1 MFCPRFS
8 LFALFLSLISFNLSA
23 TQLVVDT
30 PEALNKKS
38 KRPVV
43 GLVLSGGGAKG
54 LAHLG
59 VIKVLEEMKIPV
71 DIIVGTSAGA
81 SVGGVYAMGM
91 PLSEIEERFH
101 AMDWDLGL
109 KDEVSRSSASF
120 RRKKDDYDFASDL
133 VLGVGAEGVKFR
145 KGLIQGQQL
154 MLILSELTGQAEHVE
169 NFDQF
174 PIRYRAIASDIETG
188 EAVAIDKG
196 SLALA
201 FRASMSVP
209 GAFPPV
215 EYEGHLLVDGGM
227 SANLPVDFARE
238 LGAEVIIAVDISSL
252 LLKGDDVNSMTG
264 VIEQLGN
271 LLTRKNVE
279 EQIKKLNKQD
289 ILLVPN
295 LEGAGAGEFER
306 TDEIVEMGATSARN
320 SALALK
326 ALSVSDEE
334 WNTYKLKRQE
344 ALKPS
349 QFIDRIELI
358 NRSQVANEF
367 ISSRISQPEKAMLDR
382 VQLKKDIDDIYGL
395 GYFELVTYEIVNKN
409 GKNVL
414 VITAV
419 EKSWGPDY
427 LRFGLNFEENFS
439 DDTRFNI
446 AVHYDQTAINTL
458 GAEWQTSLQ
467 IGSHSFIQTEFYQP
481 LSYLSQYFIA
491 LGGVAE
497 QKDVNVY
504 VDGDK
509 VAEWQIT
516 KTQAEFSIGREFGND
531 AEFRLLSEFGSATAQ
546 LEVGTINPRRDSVD
560 IGSMKAL
567 FTYDSLD
574 NLFLPHEGSLVQL
587 SWDASRKNLSAS
599 YDYDRVSAA
608 WGSAFSYNRYTLI
621 GRVTAT
627 AVINDTESTSDI
639 ATLGGLFRLSGYG
652 RDEIIGQ
659 DSGLAGLMVYREF
672 GGPFIPYMLG
682 FSYEVGNAW
691 SSLNDASM
699 NDYLDSSTVFLGS
712 DTPLGPVILAASYGD
727 SEHKVLYL
735 TIGYNLFNL
744 F

>member
-1 MFCPRFS
+1 MPCPRFS
-8 LFALFLSLISFNLSA
+8 VLTLFISLISFNLFA
-23 TQLVVDT
+23 ADT
-30 PEALNKKS
+30 PPN

-101 AMDWDLGL
+101 TMDWNLGL
-109 KDEVSRSSASF
+109 QDEGSRSNASF
-120 RRKKDDYDFASDL
+120 RRKQDDYDFASDL

-154 MLILSELTGQAEHVE
+154 MLILTELTEQAEHVE
-169 NFDQF
+169 SFDQF
-174 PIRYRAIASDIETG
+174 PIRYRAVGSDIETG

-227 SANLPVDFARE
+227 TANLPVDLARE

-252 LLKGDDVNSMTG
+252 LLKGDDVNSITG
-264 VIEQLGN
+264 VIEQMGN

-279 EQIKKLNKQD
+279 TQIKTLNKQD
-289 ILLVPN
+289 ILLVPD

-306 TDEIVEMGATSARN
+306 TDEIVEMGATAARDQ
-320 SALALK
+320 ALALK
-326 ALSVSDEE
+326 RLSVSEEE
-334 WNTYKLKRQE
+334 WLAYQLKRKTV
-344 ALKPS
+344 LKPS

-358 NRSQVANEF
+358 NKSSIAGEF
-367 ISSRISQPEKAMLDR
+367 ISSRISQPEKTMLDR
-382 VQLKKDIDDIYGL
+382 AQLKKDIDDIYGL
-395 GYFELVTYEIVNKN
+395 GYFELVTYEIVNKS
-409 GKNVL
+409 GQNVL
-414 VITAV
+414 VIKAI

-439 DDTRFNI
+439 DSTRFNLAI
-446 AVHYDQTAINTL
+446 YYDQTAINSL
-458 GAEWQTSLQ
+458 GAEWQSSLQ
-467 IGSHSFIQTEFYQP
+467 IGSHSLIQTEFYQP
-481 LSYLSQYFIA
+481 LSYLSQYFVA
-491 LGGVAE
+491 LGGGIE
-497 QKDVNVY
+497 QEDVNVY

-509 VAEWQIT
+509 IAEWQIT
-516 KTQAEFSIGREFGND
+516 TAQAIFSVGREFGNN
-531 AEFRLLSEFGSATAQ
+531 AEFRLMTEIGNATAQ
-546 LEVGTINPRRDSVD
+546 LEVGSINPRREDVD
-560 IGSMKAL
+560 IGSMIAL

-574 NLFLPHEGSLVQL
+574 NLFLPHEGSLTQW
-587 SWDASRKNLSAS
+587 SWNRSTKDLAAS
-599 YDYDRVSAA
+599 YDYDRVSGT
-608 WGSAFSYNRYTLI
+608 WGGAFSYERYTLI
-621 GRVTAT
+621 GRISAT
-627 AVINDTESTSDI
+627 AVINDKQNTSDV
-639 ATLGGLFRLSGYG
+639 ATLGGLFKLSSYG
-652 RDEIIGQ
+652 RGEIVGK
-659 DSGLAGLMVYREF
+659 DSALAGLIVYREY

-691 SSLNDASM
+691 SSLNSGATEDL
-699 NDYLDSSTVFLGS
+699 LDSSTVFVGS
-712 DTPLGPVILAASYGD
+712 DTPLGPVIFAASYGD
-727 SEHKVLYL
+727 SEHSAVYL
-735 TIGYNLFNL
+735 TIGYNLFNIY
-744 F
+744 